1 MKRTKIILTALLLA
15 ALVVL
20 PVSAHGMRR
29 QAVNPQEP
37 TCGVS
42 VCPFEDCREA
52 GRHYHDGVCYC
63 GYNHEGGLCDGSCQ
77 SECPYNGECP
87 NNGVC
92 PNNGECPNNGVCPNN
107 GECPN
112 NFERPYYNNGGHHG
126 GGRHGHC
133 NR

>member
-1 MKRTKIILTALLLA
+1 MKRTKIILAALLLV

-20 PVSAHGMRR
+20 PVSAHGMRH

-37 TCGVS
+37 PCGVS
-42 VCPFEDCREA
+42 VCTFDDCQET

-77 SECPYNGECP
+77 GECLNSGECP

-92 PNNGECPNNGVCPNN
+92 PNSGCPNNGVCPNN
-107 GECPN
+107 VNRPN
-112 NFERPYYNNGGHHG
+112 YNNGGHHG

-133 NR
+133 NW